1 MKKRALVL
9 FTLLL
14 FILSGVVLQVYR
26 LSDAYLSQAA
36 DQQGSVTVKVAN
48 SRGTIYDARLRP
60 LTNAGEEYRLS
71 VTPSPEAIAALSG
84 MLDEEQ
90 LAAVSERLQS
100 GKPAVVTLPEIPA
113 NLEGSVLFKV
123 PVRYGGRL
131 LAPHLLG
138 YMDGDGLHGLTGVEL
153 AFDEYLNSCGGQ
165 ASVTYSVDAMGK
177 PLQGIAPQVVNTLAD
192 AKAGVVLTIDQDIQ
206 KIAEEAAK
214 RYMTKGAVVVMEPA
228 TGRIAA
234 MVSLPDFQP
243 GTVADSLDAADSPL
257 LNRAL
262 CNYNLGSVFKI
273 TSAAAALEKG
283 IPISTAFPC
292 NGSVTIGNVT
302 FHCHNRLGH
311 GTLNMQDGFAQS
323 CNPYF
328 IQLMQQAGGS
338 ALLGMASNLGF
349 DRSLIL
355 ADGLKTARAT
365 LPTAEELLSP
375 AAVGNLAFGQGSL
388 LGTPVHVAQMV
399 AAVVNGGKII
409 RPTILKGYCDK
420 EGRLSEETIE
430 PEQTVFSKQTA
441 QTLKDLMIYAVK
453 EGTGASAQP
462 TVSAGAAGGKTGT
475 AETGWKSENK
485 AVVQSWFGGFYPA
498 ENPKYVIA
506 VIGETLSRVQ
516 ENLRGYLYA
525 GAGAQ
530 GPGRRDLLRQLIPS
544 RPFQGRAFA
553 IRPPYGNHQ
562 KSIVSLY
569 PFPVV

>member
-100 GKPAVVTLPEIPA
+100 GKPAVVTLPEIPT
-113 NLEGSVLFKV
+113 NLEGSLLFKV

-355 ADGLKTARAT
+355 VDGLKTARAT

-506 VIGETLSRVQ
+506 VIAEDSDNTKGKSSPVFKKICEDIYMLEQARKVLAGETSS
-516 ENLRGYLYA
+516 
-525 GAGAQ
+525 
-530 GPGRRDLLRQLIPS
+530 DS
-544 RPFQGRAFA
+544 
-553 IRPPYGNHQ
+553 
-562 KSIVSLY
+562 
-569 PFPVV
+569 

>member
-113 NLEGSVLFKV
+113 NLEGSLLFKV

-498 ENPKYVIA
+498 ENPKYVIS
-506 VIGETLSRVQ
+506 VIAEDSDNTKGKSSPVFKKICEDIYMLEQARKVLAGETSS
-516 ENLRGYLYA
+516 
-525 GAGAQ
+525 
-530 GPGRRDLLRQLIPS
+530 DS
-544 RPFQGRAFA
+544 
-553 IRPPYGNHQ
+553 
-562 KSIVSLY
+562 
-569 PFPVV
+569 

>member
-113 NLEGSVLFKV
+113 NLEGSLLFKV

-153 AFDEYLNSCGGQ
+153 AFDAYLNSCGGQ

-283 IPISTAFPC
+283 IPISTAFTC

-328 IQLMQQAGGS
+328 IQLMQQAGSS

-453 EGTGASAQP
+453 EGTGTSAQP

-506 VIGETLSRVQ
+506 VIAEDSDNTKGKSSPVFKKICEDIYMLEQARKVLAGETTST
-516 ENLRGYLYA
+516 A
-525 GAGAQ
+525 
-530 GPGRRDLLRQLIPS
+530 DPS
-544 RPFQGRAFA
+544 RLSTDAFP
-553 IRPPYGNHQ
+553 IRFPYGDH
-562 KSIVSLY
+562 
-569 PFPVV
+569 

>member
-113 NLEGSVLFKV
+113 NLEGSLLFKV

-453 EGTGASAQP
+453 EGTGASA
-462 TVSAGAAGGKTGT
+462 SAGAAGGKTGT

-506 VIGETLSRVQ
+506 VIAEDSDNTKGKSSPVFKKICEDIYMLEQARKVLAGE
-516 ENLRGYLYA
+516 
-525 GAGAQ
+525 
-530 GPGRRDLLRQLIPS
+530 PS
-544 RPFQGRAFA
+544 
-553 IRPPYGNHQ
+553 
-562 KSIVSLY
+562 SDS
-569 PFPVV
+569 

>member
-113 NLEGSVLFKV
+113 NLEGSLLFKV

-328 IQLMQQAGGS
+328 IQLMQQAGSS

-409 RPTILKGYCDK
+409 RPTILKGYCDR

-453 EGTGASAQP
+453 EGTGTSAQP

-506 VIGETLSRVQ
+506 VIAEDSDNTKGKSSPVFKKICEDIYMLEQARKVLAGETTST
-516 ENLRGYLYA
+516 A
-525 GAGAQ
+525 
-530 GPGRRDLLRQLIPS
+530 DPS
-544 RPFQGRAFA
+544 RLSTDAFP
-553 IRPPYGNHQ
+553 IRFPYGDH
-562 KSIVSLY
+562 
-569 PFPVV
+569 

>member
-113 NLEGSVLFKV
+113 NLEGSLLFKV

-206 KIAEEAAK
+206 KIAEVAAK

-355 ADGLKTARAT
+355 VDGLKTARAT

-506 VIGETLSRVQ
+506 VIAEDSDNTKGKSSPVFKKICEDIYMLEQARKVLAGETSS
-516 ENLRGYLYA
+516 
-525 GAGAQ
+525 
-530 GPGRRDLLRQLIPS
+530 DS
-544 RPFQGRAFA
+544 
-553 IRPPYGNHQ
+553 
-562 KSIVSLY
+562 
-569 PFPVV
+569 

>member
-1 MKKRALVL
+1 MKKRALGL

-113 NLEGSVLFKV
+113 NLEGSLLFKV

-355 ADGLKTARAT
+355 VDGLKTARAT

-506 VIGETLSRVQ
+506 VIAEDSDNTKGKSSPVFKKICEDIYMLEQARKVLAGETSS
-516 ENLRGYLYA
+516 
-525 GAGAQ
+525 
-530 GPGRRDLLRQLIPS
+530 DS
-544 RPFQGRAFA
+544 
-553 IRPPYGNHQ
+553 
-562 KSIVSLY
+562 
-569 PFPVV
+569 

>member
-113 NLEGSVLFKV
+113 NLEGSLLFKV

-355 ADGLKTARAT
+355 VDGLKTARAT

-399 AAVVNGGKII
+399 AAVVHGGKII

-506 VIGETLSRVQ
+506 VIAEDSDNTKGKSSPVFKKICEDIYMLEQARKVLAGETSS
-516 ENLRGYLYA
+516 
-525 GAGAQ
+525 
-530 GPGRRDLLRQLIPS
+530 DS
-544 RPFQGRAFA
+544 
-553 IRPPYGNHQ
+553 
-562 KSIVSLY
+562 
-569 PFPVV
+569 

>member
-113 NLEGSVLFKV
+113 NLEGSLLFKV

-311 GTLNMQDGFAQS
+311 GTLNTQDGFAQS

-355 ADGLKTARAT
+355 VDGLKTARAT

-506 VIGETLSRVQ
+506 VIAEDSDNTKGKSSPVFKKICEDIYMLEQARKVLAGETSS
-516 ENLRGYLYA
+516 
-525 GAGAQ
+525 
-530 GPGRRDLLRQLIPS
+530 DS
-544 RPFQGRAFA
+544 
-553 IRPPYGNHQ
+553 
-562 KSIVSLY
+562 
-569 PFPVV
+569 

>member
-113 NLEGSVLFKV
+113 NLEGSLLFKV

-311 GTLNMQDGFAQS
+311 GTLNMQDGFA
-323 CNPYF
+323 
-328 IQLMQQAGGS
+328 
-338 ALLGMASNLGF
+338 LLGMASNLGF

-506 VIGETLSRVQ
+506 VIAEDSDNTKGKSSPVFKKICEDIYMLEQARKVLAGETSS
-516 ENLRGYLYA
+516 
-525 GAGAQ
+525 
-530 GPGRRDLLRQLIPS
+530 DS
-544 RPFQGRAFA
+544 
-553 IRPPYGNHQ
+553 
-562 KSIVSLY
+562 
-569 PFPVV
+569 

>member
-1 MKKRALVL
+1 MKKRALGL

-113 NLEGSVLFKV
+113 NLEGSLLFKV

-355 ADGLKTARAT
+355 VDGLKTARAT

-506 VIGETLSRVQ
+506 VIAEDSDNTKGKSSPVFKKICEDIYMLEQARKVLAGE
-516 ENLRGYLYA
+516 
-525 GAGAQ
+525 
-530 GPGRRDLLRQLIPS
+530 PS
-544 RPFQGRAFA
+544 
-553 IRPPYGNHQ
+553 
-562 KSIVSLY
+562 SDS
-569 PFPVV
+569 

>member
-48 SRGTIYDARLRP
+48 SRGTIYDAQLRP

-90 LAAVSERLQS
+90 LASVSERLQS

-113 NLEGSVLFKV
+113 NLEGSLLFKV

-311 GTLNMQDGFAQS
+311 GTLNMQAGFAQS

-506 VIGETLSRVQ
+506 VIAEDSDNTKGKSSPVFKKICEDIYMLEQARKVLAGETSS
-516 ENLRGYLYA
+516 
-525 GAGAQ
+525 
-530 GPGRRDLLRQLIPS
+530 DS
-544 RPFQGRAFA
+544 
-553 IRPPYGNHQ
+553 
-562 KSIVSLY
+562 
-569 PFPVV
+569 

>member
-48 SRGTIYDARLRP
+48 SRGTIYDAQLRP

-113 NLEGSVLFKV
+113 NLEGSLLFKV

-243 GTVADSLDAADSPL
+243 GTVSDSLDAADSPL

-506 VIGETLSRVQ
+506 VIAEDSDNTKGKSSPVFKKICEDIYMLEQARKVLAGETSS
-516 ENLRGYLYA
+516 
-525 GAGAQ
+525 
-530 GPGRRDLLRQLIPS
+530 DS
-544 RPFQGRAFA
+544 
-553 IRPPYGNHQ
+553 
-562 KSIVSLY
+562 
-569 PFPVV
+569 

>member
-113 NLEGSVLFKV
+113 NLEGSLLFKV

-214 RYMTKGAVVVMEPA
+214 RYMTKGVVVVMEPA

-506 VIGETLSRVQ
+506 VIAEDSDNTKGKSSPVFKKICEDIYMLEQARKVLAGE
-516 ENLRGYLYA
+516 
-525 GAGAQ
+525 
-530 GPGRRDLLRQLIPS
+530 PS
-544 RPFQGRAFA
+544 
-553 IRPPYGNHQ
+553 
-562 KSIVSLY
+562 SDS
-569 PFPVV
+569 

>member
-48 SRGTIYDARLRP
+48 SRGTIYDAQLRP

-113 NLEGSVLFKV
+113 NLEGSLLFKV

-399 AAVVNGGKII
+399 AAVVNGGEII

-506 VIGETLSRVQ
+506 VIAEDSDNTKGKSSPVFKKICEDIYMLEQARKVLAGETSS
-516 ENLRGYLYA
+516 
-525 GAGAQ
+525 
-530 GPGRRDLLRQLIPS
+530 DS
-544 RPFQGRAFA
+544 
-553 IRPPYGNHQ
+553 
-562 KSIVSLY
+562 
-569 PFPVV
+569 

>member
-36 DQQGSVTVKVAN
+36 EQQGSVTVKVAN

-113 NLEGSVLFKV
+113 NLEGSLLFKV

-234 MVSLPDFQP
+234 MASLPDFQP

-355 ADGLKTARAT
+355 ADGLKTARAS

-506 VIGETLSRVQ
+506 VIAEDSDNTKGKSSPVFKKICEDIYMLEQARKVLAGETSS
-516 ENLRGYLYA
+516 
-525 GAGAQ
+525 
-530 GPGRRDLLRQLIPS
+530 DS
-544 RPFQGRAFA
+544 
-553 IRPPYGNHQ
+553 
-562 KSIVSLY
+562 
-569 PFPVV
+569 

>member
-113 NLEGSVLFKV
+113 NLEGSLLFKV

-355 ADGLKTARAT
+355 VDGLKTARAT

-506 VIGETLSRVQ
+506 VIAEDSDNTKGKSSPVFKKICEDIYMLEQARKVLAGETSS
-516 ENLRGYLYA
+516 
-525 GAGAQ
+525 
-530 GPGRRDLLRQLIPS
+530 DS
-544 RPFQGRAFA
+544 
-553 IRPPYGNHQ
+553 
-562 KSIVSLY
+562 
-569 PFPVV
+569 

>member
-113 NLEGSVLFKV
+113 NLEGSLLFKV

-462 TVSAGAAGGKTGT
+462 TVSAGASAQPTVSAGAAGGKTGT

-506 VIGETLSRVQ
+506 VIAEDSDNTKGKSSPVFKKICEDIYMLEQARKVLAGE
-516 ENLRGYLYA
+516 
-525 GAGAQ
+525 
-530 GPGRRDLLRQLIPS
+530 PS
-544 RPFQGRAFA
+544 
-553 IRPPYGNHQ
+553 
-562 KSIVSLY
+562 SDS
-569 PFPVV
+569 

>member
-1 MKKRALVL
+1 
-9 FTLLL
+9 
-14 FILSGVVLQVYR
+14 
-26 LSDAYLSQAA
+26 
-36 DQQGSVTVKVAN
+36 
-48 SRGTIYDARLRP
+48 
-60 LTNAGEEYRLS
+60 
-71 VTPSPEAIAALSG
+71 
-84 MLDEEQ
+84 
-90 LAAVSERLQS
+90 
-100 GKPAVVTLPEIPA
+100 
-113 NLEGSVLFKV
+113 
-123 PVRYGGRL
+123 
-131 LAPHLLG
+131 
-138 YMDGDGLHGLTGVEL
+138 
-153 AFDEYLNSCGGQ
+153 
-165 ASVTYSVDAMGK
+165 
-177 PLQGIAPQVVNTLAD
+177 
-192 AKAGVVLTIDQDIQ
+192 
-206 KIAEEAAK
+206 
-214 RYMTKGAVVVMEPA
+214 
-228 TGRIAA
+228 

-506 VIGETLSRVQ
+506 VIAEDSDNTKGKSSPVFKKICEDIYMLEQARKVLAGE
-516 ENLRGYLYA
+516 
-525 GAGAQ
+525 
-530 GPGRRDLLRQLIPS
+530 PS
-544 RPFQGRAFA
+544 
-553 IRPPYGNHQ
+553 
-562 KSIVSLY
+562 SDS
-569 PFPVV
+569 

>member
-113 NLEGSVLFKV
+113 NLEGSLLFKV

-365 LPTAEELLSP
+365 LPTAELL
-375 AAVGNLAFGQGSL
+375 LF
-388 LGTPVHVAQMV
+388 H
-399 AAVVNGGKII
+399 
-409 RPTILKGYCDK
+409 
-420 EGRLSEETIE
+420 
-430 PEQTVFSKQTA
+430 
-441 QTLKDLMIYAVK
+441 TL
-453 EGTGASAQP
+453 
-462 TVSAGAAGGKTGT
+462 
-475 AETGWKSENK
+475 
-485 AVVQSWFGGFYPA
+485 
-498 ENPKYVIA
+498 
-506 VIGETLSRVQ
+506 
-516 ENLRGYLYA
+516 
-525 GAGAQ
+525 
-530 GPGRRDLLRQLIPS
+530 
-544 RPFQGRAFA
+544 
-553 IRPPYGNHQ
+553 
-562 KSIVSLY
+562 
-569 PFPVV
+569 

>member
-90 LAAVSERLQS
+90 LAVVSERLQS

-113 NLEGSVLFKV
+113 NLEGSLLFKV

-506 VIGETLSRVQ
+506 VIAEDSDNTKGKSSPVFKKICEDIYMLEQARKVLAGETSS
-516 ENLRGYLYA
+516 
-525 GAGAQ
+525 
-530 GPGRRDLLRQLIPS
+530 DS
-544 RPFQGRAFA
+544 
-553 IRPPYGNHQ
+553 
-562 KSIVSLY
+562 
-569 PFPVV
+569 

>member
-26 LSDAYLSQAA
+26 LSDAYLSQAG

-60 LTNAGEEYRLS
+60 HTNAGEEYRLS

-113 NLEGSVLFKV
+113 NLEGRLLFKV

-506 VIGETLSRVQ
+506 VIAEDSDNTKGKSSPVFKKICEDIYMLEQARKVLAGETSS
-516 ENLRGYLYA
+516 
-525 GAGAQ
+525 
-530 GPGRRDLLRQLIPS
+530 DS
-544 RPFQGRAFA
+544 
-553 IRPPYGNHQ
+553 
-562 KSIVSLY
+562 
-569 PFPVV
+569 

>member
-113 NLEGSVLFKV
+113 NLEGSLLFKV

-192 AKAGVVLTIDQDIQ
+192 AKAGVVLTIDPDIQ

-399 AAVVNGGKII
+399 AAVVHGGKII

-420 EGRLSEETIE
+420 EGRRSEETIE

-506 VIGETLSRVQ
+506 VIAEDSDNTKGKSSPVFKKICEDIYMLEQARKVLAGETSS
-516 ENLRGYLYA
+516 
-525 GAGAQ
+525 
-530 GPGRRDLLRQLIPS
+530 DS
-544 RPFQGRAFA
+544 
-553 IRPPYGNHQ
+553 
-562 KSIVSLY
+562 
-569 PFPVV
+569 

>member
-14 FILSGVVLQVYR
+14 FILSGVVPQVYR

-113 NLEGSVLFKV
+113 NLEGSLLFKV

-430 PEQTVFSKQTA
+430 Q
-441 QTLKDLMIYAVK
+441 I
-453 EGTGASAQP
+453 
-462 TVSAGAAGGKTGT
+462 
-475 AETGWKSENK
+475 
-485 AVVQSWFGGFYPA
+485 
-498 ENPKYVIA
+498 
-506 VIGETLSRVQ
+506 
-516 ENLRGYLYA
+516 
-525 GAGAQ
+525 
-530 GPGRRDLLRQLIPS
+530 
-544 RPFQGRAFA
+544 GRA
-553 IRPPYGNHQ
+553 H
-562 KSIVSLY
+562 V
-569 PFPVV
+569 

>member
-113 NLEGSVLFKV
+113 NLEGSLLFKV

-355 ADGLKTARAT
+355 VDGLKTARAT

-506 VIGETLSRVQ
+506 VIAEDSDNTKGKSSPVFKKICEDIYMLEQARKVLAGE
-516 ENLRGYLYA
+516 
-525 GAGAQ
+525 
-530 GPGRRDLLRQLIPS
+530 PS
-544 RPFQGRAFA
+544 
-553 IRPPYGNHQ
+553 
-562 KSIVSLY
+562 SDS
-569 PFPVV
+569 

>member
-113 NLEGSVLFKV
+113 NLEGSLLFKV

-131 LAPHLLG
+131 LAPHLLA

-506 VIGETLSRVQ
+506 VIAEDSDNTKGKSSPVFKKICEDIYMLEQARKVLAGETSS
-516 ENLRGYLYA
+516 
-525 GAGAQ
+525 
-530 GPGRRDLLRQLIPS
+530 DS
-544 RPFQGRAFA
+544 
-553 IRPPYGNHQ
+553 
-562 KSIVSLY
+562 
-569 PFPVV
+569 

>member
-113 NLEGSVLFKV
+113 NLEGSLLFKV

-228 TGRIAA
+228 T
-234 MVSLPDFQP
+234 MPS
-243 GTVADSLDAADSPL
+243 
-257 LNRAL
+257 
-262 CNYNLGSVFKI
+262 
-273 TSAAAALEKG
+273 
-283 IPISTAFPC
+283 
-292 NGSVTIGNVT
+292 
-302 FHCHNRLGH
+302 
-311 GTLNMQDGFAQS
+311 
-323 CNPYF
+323 
-328 IQLMQQAGGS
+328 
-338 ALLGMASNLGF
+338 
-349 DRSLIL
+349 
-355 ADGLKTARAT
+355 
-365 LPTAEELLSP
+365 
-375 AAVGNLAFGQGSL
+375 AVGCPPYSSKIYSGRDPALIPMRIGIFFSLAIVTTLMTFSL
-388 LGTPVHVAQMV
+388 FPIFPGL
-399 AAVVNGGKII
+399 I
-409 RPTILKGYCDK
+409 R
-420 EGRLSEETIE
+420 S
-430 PEQTVFSKQTA
+430 
-441 QTLKDLMIYAVK
+441 
-453 EGTGASAQP
+453 ASIP
-462 TVSAGAAGGKTGT
+462 DS
-475 AETGWKSENK
+475 
-485 AVVQSWFGGFYPA
+485 
-498 ENPKYVIA
+498 IA
-506 VIGETLSRVQ
+506 VR
-516 ENLRGYLYA
+516 A
-525 GAGAQ
+525 
-530 GPGRRDLLRQLIPS
+530 RR
-544 RPFQGRAFA
+544 
-553 IRPPYGNHQ
+553 
-562 KSIVSLY
+562 
-569 PFPVV
+569 

>member
-113 NLEGSVLFKV
+113 NLEGSLLFKV

-506 VIGETLSRVQ
+506 VIAEDSDNTKGKSSPVFKKICEDIYMLEQARKVLAGETTST
-516 ENLRGYLYA
+516 A
-525 GAGAQ
+525 
-530 GPGRRDLLRQLIPS
+530 DPS
-544 RPFQGRAFA
+544 RLSTDAFP
-553 IRPPYGNHQ
+553 IRFPYGDH
-562 KSIVSLY
+562 
-569 PFPVV
+569 

>member
-113 NLEGSVLFKV
+113 NLEGSLLFKV

-214 RYMTKGAVVVMEPA
+214 RYMTKGAVVVREPA

-355 ADGLKTARAT
+355 VDGLKTARAT

-506 VIGETLSRVQ
+506 VIAEDSDNTKGKSSPVFKKICEDIYMLEQARKVLAGETSS
-516 ENLRGYLYA
+516 
-525 GAGAQ
+525 
-530 GPGRRDLLRQLIPS
+530 DS
-544 RPFQGRAFA
+544 
-553 IRPPYGNHQ
+553 
-562 KSIVSLY
+562 
-569 PFPVV
+569 

>member
-113 NLEGSVLFKV
+113 NLEGSLLFKV

-138 YMDGDGLHGLTGVEL
+138 YMDGDGLHGLTGAEL

-506 VIGETLSRVQ
+506 VIAEDSDNTKGKSSPVFKKICEDIYMLEQARKVLAGETSS
-516 ENLRGYLYA
+516 
-525 GAGAQ
+525 
-530 GPGRRDLLRQLIPS
+530 DS
-544 RPFQGRAFA
+544 
-553 IRPPYGNHQ
+553 
-562 KSIVSLY
+562 
-569 PFPVV
+569 

>member
-113 NLEGSVLFKV
+113 NLEESLLFKV

-355 ADGLKTARAT
+355 VDGLKTARAT

-506 VIGETLSRVQ
+506 VIAEDSDNTKGKSSPVFKKICEDIYMLEQARKVLAGETSS
-516 ENLRGYLYA
+516 
-525 GAGAQ
+525 
-530 GPGRRDLLRQLIPS
+530 DS
-544 RPFQGRAFA
+544 
-553 IRPPYGNHQ
+553 
-562 KSIVSLY
+562 
-569 PFPVV
+569 

>member
-1 MKKRALVL
+1 MKKRARVL

-113 NLEGSVLFKV
+113 NLEGSLLFKV

-355 ADGLKTARAT
+355 VDGLKTARAT

-506 VIGETLSRVQ
+506 VIAEDSDNTKGKSSPVFKKICEDIYMLEQARKVLAGETSS
-516 ENLRGYLYA
+516 
-525 GAGAQ
+525 
-530 GPGRRDLLRQLIPS
+530 DS
-544 RPFQGRAFA
+544 
-553 IRPPYGNHQ
+553 
-562 KSIVSLY
+562 
-569 PFPVV
+569 

>member
-113 NLEGSVLFKV
+113 NLEGSLLFKV

-206 KIAEEAAK
+206 KIAEDAAK

-355 ADGLKTARAT
+355 VDGLKTARAT

-506 VIGETLSRVQ
+506 VIAEDSDNTKGKSSPVFKKICEDIYMLEQARKVLAGETSS
-516 ENLRGYLYA
+516 
-525 GAGAQ
+525 
-530 GPGRRDLLRQLIPS
+530 DS
-544 RPFQGRAFA
+544 
-553 IRPPYGNHQ
+553 
-562 KSIVSLY
+562 
-569 PFPVV
+569 

>member
-14 FILSGVVLQVYR
+14 FIMSGVALQVYR
-26 LSDAYLSQAA
+26 LSGAYLSQAA
-36 DQQGSVTVKVAN
+36 DQQGSITVKVAN
-48 SRGTIYDARLRP
+48 SRGTIYDARMRP

-84 MLDEEQ
+84 LLDEKQ
-90 LAAVSERLQS
+90 LAAVSERLQN
-100 GKPAVVTLPEIPA
+100 GKPAVVTLTEIPA
-113 NLEGSVLFKV
+113 NLEGSLLFKV
-123 PVRYGGRL
+123 PVRYSGSL

-153 AFDEYLNSCGGQ
+153 AFDEYLNRCGGQ

-214 RYMTKGAVVVMEPA
+214 KYMTKGAVVVMEPA

-243 GTVADSLDAADSPL
+243 GTVADNLNAADSPL

-273 TSAAAALEKG
+273 ASAAAALEKG
-283 IPISTAFPC
+283 IPVSTTFTC
-292 NGSVTIGNVT
+292 NGYVTIGNVT

-311 GTLNMQDGFAQS
+311 NKLNMQNGFAQS

-430 PEQTVFSKQTA
+430 PEQIVFSSQTA
-441 QTLKDLMIYAVK
+441 QALKELMVYAVE
-453 EGTGASAQP
+453 EGTGASARP
-462 TVSAGAAGGKTGT
+462 TFSAGAAGGKTGT

-506 VIGETLSRVQ
+506 VVAEDSDNTKGKSSPVFKKICEDIYMLERANKILSGEASSD
-516 ENLRGYLYA
+516 G
-525 GAGAQ
+525 
-530 GPGRRDLLRQLIPS
+530 
-544 RPFQGRAFA
+544 
-553 IRPPYGNHQ
+553 
-562 KSIVSLY
+562 
-569 PFPVV
+569 

>member
-113 NLEGSVLFKV
+113 NLEGSLLFKV

-273 TSAAAALEKG
+273 TSAAAALDKG

-355 ADGLKTARAT
+355 VDGLKTARAT

-506 VIGETLSRVQ
+506 VIAEDSDNTKGKSSPVFKKICEDIYMLEQARKVLAGETSS
-516 ENLRGYLYA
+516 
-525 GAGAQ
+525 
-530 GPGRRDLLRQLIPS
+530 DS
-544 RPFQGRAFA
+544 
-553 IRPPYGNHQ
+553 
-562 KSIVSLY
+562 
-569 PFPVV
+569 